1 MRVALCQVNPRVADV
16 EGNAALIRRDF
27 EALAGSAE
35 LVVFGELALPGY
47 PPTDRVTWPSFRERC
62 VEANAGLVAAT
73 AGAGETAMAFGTLLP
88 PDGRQAGRYANG
100 AVVARAGRVVAQA
113 RKALLPDYD
122 VYDDARL
129 FAPRSG
135 PAAVVEI
142 AGVKLGI
149 ALCEDLW
156 QVPDAFDFR
165 CYDRDVANELKDAGA
180 RALLSLSAS
189 PWHRHKLAE
198 RAAVVGGAAR
208 RTGLSVLYA
217 NIVGGN
223 DDLLFDGRCICWGPS
238 GEEIARARAYEED
251 VLLVD
256 VAADGTVVPAGE
268 PRPEAPEDGSD
279 LDVASALVMG
289 IRDFCRKCGVEKVL
303 VGLSGGVDSSVTA
316 ALAVAALGPGRVGG
330 VAMPSAISSEHSVA
344 DAHALAE
351 ALGIHFEVLKI
362 QPAVDALA
370 SVISTDTGSPVEGVP
385 YENLQARARG
395 TLLMALANRSEA
407 MVLATGNKVEAATG
421 YCTLYGDTVGGL
433 LPLGDLT
440 KKEVYG
446 VGRATAA
453 LLGRQVIPEPVFTK
467 APSAELAPG
476 QVDQDSLPPY
486 PLLDA
491 FVDSYI
497 VGAKAPEDAAP
508 EGLDGPRWAR
518 LIERNE
524 FKRRQA
530 APILRV
536 SEKAFGH
543 GRMMSISGAEDRS

>member
-1 MRVALCQVNPRVADV
+1 MRVALCQVNPRIGDV
-16 EGNAALIRRDF
+16 EGNTALVKQRF
-27 EALAGSAE
+27 EALKSSAD
-35 LVVFGELALPGY
+35 LVVFGELVVPGY
-47 PPTDRVTWPSFRERC
+47 PPTDRITWPHFRENC
-62 VEANAGLVAAT
+62 AAANAALVAAT
-73 AGAGETAMAFGTLLP
+73 ASAGETAIAFGTLLP
-88 PDGRQAGRYANG
+88 ADGRQAGRFANG
-100 AVVARAGRVVAQA
+100 AVVARAGQVVAEA

-135 PAAVVEI
+135 PASVVEI
-142 AGVKLGI
+142 AGVKLGV

-156 QVPDAFDFR
+156 LVPDAFDFR
-165 CYDRDVANELKDAGA
+165 CYDLDVANELREAGA
-180 RALLSLSAS
+180 QVLLSMSAS
-189 PWHRHKLAE
+189 PWHRQKLAE

-208 RTGLSVLYA
+208 RTGLPVLYA

-223 DDLLFDGRCICWGPS
+223 DDLLFDGRCICWDRRGD
-238 GEEIARARAYEED
+238 EVARARAYAED
-251 VLLVD
+251 VLLLD
-256 VAADGTVVPAGE
+256 VAADGSVRQVSE
-268 PRPEAPEDGSD
+268 PRSEAVEDGSD

-289 IRDFCRKCGVEKVL
+289 IRDFCRKCGISRVL
-303 VGLSGGVDSSVTA
+303 VGLSGGIDSSVTA
-316 ALAVAALGPGRVGG
+316 ALAVAALGPDRVGG

-344 DAHALAE
+344 DARALAE
-351 ALGIHFEVLKI
+351 ALGIHLDVLSI

-370 SVISTDTGSPVEGVP
+370 SVISTDTGSPVEGVA
-385 YENLQARARG
+385 YENVQARARG
-395 TLLMALANRSEA
+395 TLLMALANRTGA

-440 KKEVYG
+440 KREVYG
-446 VGRATAA
+446 VGRGTGA
-453 LLGRQVIPEPVFTK
+453 LLGRQAIPESVFTK

-486 PLLDA
+486 PLLDT
-491 FVDSYI
+491 FVERYI
-497 VGAKAPEDAAP
+497 VGAKTPEGAAP

-518 LIERNE
+518 VIERNE

-536 SEKAFGH
+536 SAKAFGH
-543 GRMMSISGAEDRS
+543 GRMMAISSA